1 MRGNELL
8 DKMELIAHDYVE
20 SADVMPKR
28 KNSAWLRYC
37 AAAACLALVLF
48 AGAELLLR
56 DESDSDS
63 DLPMLSISED
73 AAGMGYE
80 GYLAYDISE
89 LVNSNPWR
97 ESSAIS
103 TLPVY
108 ENVLSFDSAFVAS
121 GADTDKMRTLI
132 LDIAESLGLD
142 ADALTV
148 TDASTTPVISAEGM
162 RIEVSQAMTASV
174 FFEPAISLPEE
185 YNFTYHASY
194 SDKLAAAGYLKS
206 EYREFIGFAEAQV
219 NVYGGD
225 RDIYGRQSY
234 FVEFFDAGGSDAE
247 QIINYNFN
255 RVAFSCDDNGELFI
269 ARKYQPDLSKKLGD
283 YPIISAAQA
292 QELLLRGNYI
302 TSVPYA
308 LPGGEFIKKVEL
320 IYRTGEH
327 EEYYMPY
334 YRFYVELPGEERENG
349 LKTFGAYYVPAV
361 DSSYI
366 SNMPTWD
373 GSFN

>member
-334 YRFYVELPGEERENG
+334 YRFYVELPGEERDNG

-373 GSFN
+373 GNFN

>member
-1 MRGNELL
+1 
-8 DKMELIAHDYVE
+8 MELIAHDYVE

-234 FVEFFDAGGSDAE
+234 FIEFFDAGGSDAE

-308 LPGGEFIKKVEL
+308 LPGEEFIKKVEL

>member
-234 FVEFFDAGGSDAE
+234 FIEFFDAGGSDAE

-308 LPGGEFIKKVEL
+308 LPGEEFIKKVEL